1 MSYKDLLAEK
11 NEFYK
16 ERLELV
22 TERLQ
27 EISKVQEVEAPFDE
41 FFKAAA
47 ERFLEVIAAYNTE
60 VDKKSTVEKF
70 YAPLKKEAYITSFS
84 NPAYAVKVLGEEYG
98 RYLSYL
104 HSRIDYLLKDAF
116 LNNSEFIC
124 LYAELLMEI
133 YYYFENKDEL
143 SEKVIKDTIYSFK
156 HDNCE
161 MEMDHKLN
169 SMFNASYGSMG
180 DIVME
185 ADLTNT
191 DYLYQYGLEVSEDAI
206 NSAKYL
212 NTLSEEEIQ
221 AMADTFTEGYRMGFA
236 ANNKDIT
243 KNAAVD
249 IRYSL
254 GFERMIRAAVKN
266 FDKMG
271 LKPIFIQLQSAPSN
285 FTITTVNKQYE
296 FDHREDDAL
305 WMDKAYAERYI
316 ECVRN
321 SFEKFKDISAVYGGP
336 AVCEVFGETPF
347 SPEQKDEKIKYT
359 EEQQELSVYV
369 LNNYTRL
376 VNKYVHIED
385 RSFTIISYPV
395 ASIGDKYKEIFKE
408 TVKLN
413 TLDYVLYRDMQKK
426 LIDVL
431 DTADKVHI
439 VGKNDNKTDL
449 YVKIFDLANPDKET
463 AFENCVADV
472 NIPVGEVFTSPVL
485 EGTTGK
491 LHVSQVYLNELN
503 YENIEIDFKD
513 GMIVDYTCTNFEDE
527 EKNRKY
533 IADNVLF
540 HHKTLPLGEFAIGT
554 NTTAYKMARV
564 YDIADKLPILIAE
577 KTGPHF
583 AVGDTCFKNDEDNIT
598 YNFDGKAIVAR
609 DNSVSALRKTDA
621 SKAYFNCHT
630 DITIP
635 YNELGAITVIRKDGS
650 TEDIIKDGRFVV
662 PGTEALNVPLEEYD
676 AIAK

>member
-336 AVCEVFGETPF
+336 AVCEVFGENPF

-635 YNELGAITVIRKDGS
+635 YNELDAITVIRKDGS

>member
-27 EISKVQEVEAPFDE
+27 EISMVQEVEAPFDE

-449 YVKIFDLANPDKET
+449 YVKIFDLVNPDKET

-635 YNELGAITVIRKDGS
+635 YNELGAITVIKKDGS

>member
-630 DITIP
+630 DITLP
-635 YNELGAITVIRKDGS
+635 YKELALLEVVHADGTVTEIIRDS
-650 TEDIIKDGRFVV
+650 RFVL
-662 PGTEALNVPLEEYD
+662 PGTEELNKPFEV
-676 AIAK
+676 